1 MKTFQLLF
9 IAAAALVLLSG
20 CEKARLDQEVD
31 RLCRIDGGIKV
42 YETVKLSK
50 ENYDEKRRIVFPQYV
65 GLPEDKGRYGTSY
78 IVFSKDSILK
88 DGNPS
93 LRRSHIQVIRVS
105 DKKVLGERINYT
117 RFGGDIPNPF
127 HPSSYSC
134 QNVID
139 NPGLIRRVFIE
150 GEQK

>member
-1 MKTFQLLF
+1 MKTFLS
-9 IAAAALVLLSG
+9 LVLMTASLFLAG

-31 RLCRIDGGIKV
+31 RLCRLDGGIKV

-50 ENYDEKRRIVFPQYV
+50 EDYDEKRRIVFPQFI
-65 GLPEDKGRYGTSY
+65 GLPEDKGRYGTNY
-78 IVFSKDSILK
+78 IVVSKDSVLR

-117 RFGGDIPNPF
+117 RFGGDMPNPF
-127 HPSSYSC
+127 HPSSYAC

-139 NPGLIRRVFIE
+139 NPGLIRQVFIE
-150 GEQK
+150 GESK